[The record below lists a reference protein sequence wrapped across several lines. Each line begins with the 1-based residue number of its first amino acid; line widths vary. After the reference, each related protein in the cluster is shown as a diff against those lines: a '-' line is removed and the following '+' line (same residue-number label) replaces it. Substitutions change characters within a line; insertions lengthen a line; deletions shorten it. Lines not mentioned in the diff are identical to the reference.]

1 MKRLGDVVV
10 GACAQALDLVL
21 PPVARR
27 EYQHAV
33 GLTARAQLAYQVE
46 TRQLGQ
52 PEVDD
57 GDVDRIFG
65 GRVQPFFPVSGQID
79 AVTGRRQIGLQHLAD
94 RRLVFDHQHAHSRPP
109 NVVAQ
114 GTSAP
119 LRASTRTIH
128 TLPALDSSRN
138 TYSRRPSWSAISV
151 RTTRAP

>member
-10 GACAQALDLVL
+10 GACAQPLDLVL
-21 PPVARR
+21 PAVARR

-33 GLTARAQLAYQVE
+33 GLAARAQLAYQVK

-52 PEVDD
+52 PKVDD
-57 GDVDRIFG
+57 GDINWIFG
-65 GRVQPFFPVSGQID
+65 GRIQPFFPVSGQID
-79 AVTGRRQIGLQHLAD
+79 AVTGRRQIGFQHLAD

-109 NVVAQ
+109 NIVAQ